1 MWLDGNPVWVE
12 TLPHKVG
19 PNKDIRD
26 LSGEIVN
33 NLVESF
39 SLFLYFFMSNICVG
53 KIC

>member
-1 MWLDGNPVWVE
+1 M
-12 TLPHKVG
+12 G
-19 PNKDIRD
+19 PNEGVRD

-53 KIC
+53 KIYRMYLKYYIKYVLC